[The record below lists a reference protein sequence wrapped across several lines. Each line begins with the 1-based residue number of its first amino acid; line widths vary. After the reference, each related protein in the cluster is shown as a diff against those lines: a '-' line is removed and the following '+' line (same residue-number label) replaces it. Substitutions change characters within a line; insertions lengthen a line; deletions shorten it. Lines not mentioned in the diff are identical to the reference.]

1 MRLRLAGLVVALM
14 VARMGWAQIDAHA
27 VEQEMKEK
35 KVALRS
41 YSAEPV
47 ARYEWVNDKLVAAAG
62 HVFTLGIFAT
72 RSIKLKKGLLVFE
85 GTRSV
90 LVHDPQ
96 NNRMAMVGE
105 SPMRLEVD
113 LHNAPA
119 GLTWPMLEEM
129 LFYKDGA
136 TLAAGM
142 PEWVSGSLPADVDTA
157 PKDRCECTRIFD
169 RGEWIKLGRKDP
181 QFIMPKLTYS
191 VEPEFTEEA
200 RKQKLAGTV
209 SVVIYIDNTGHVG
222 DVWLAHA
229 LGSGLDDMA
238 AKAVRQYVFD
248 PATYAGRPVGSV
260 TTVGVSFQ
268 IF

>member
-1 MRLRLAGLVVALM
+1 MGLRRVVLVAVFLLA
-14 VARMGWAQIDAHA
+14 RESWAQIDAHA
-27 VEQEMKEK
+27 VEQEMKVK

-47 ARYEWVNDKLVAAAG
+47 ARYGWTSDKLVAVPG

-72 RSIKLKKGLLVFE
+72 RSVKLRNGLLVFE
-85 GTRSV
+85 GIRST

-96 NNRMAMVGE
+96 NNQMDMVGE

-113 LHNAPA
+113 LHNPPA
-119 GLTWPMLEEM
+119 KLTWPILEEM

-136 TLAAGM
+136 TLAAGL
-142 PEWVSGSLPADVDTA
+142 PVWVTGLLPADVDTT
-157 PKDRCECTRIFD
+157 PKDQCECTRIFD

-181 QFIMPKLTYS
+181 QFTVPKLAYS

-200 RKQKLAGTV
+200 RKQKMAGTV

-268 IF
+268 VF

>member
-1 MRLRLAGLVVALM
+1 MLLARG
-14 VARMGWAQIDAHA
+14 GWAQIDAHA
-27 VEQEMKEK
+27 VEQEMKVK
-35 KVALRS
+35 RLALRS

-47 ARYEWVNDKLVAAAG
+47 ARYGWTDDKLVAAPG

-72 RSIKLKKGLLVFE
+72 RSVKLKKGLLVFE
-85 GTRSV
+85 GTRST

-105 SPMRLEVD
+105 SPMNLEVD

-136 TLAAGM
+136 TLAAGL
-142 PEWVSGSLPADVDTA
+142 PVWVSGLLPADVDTTL
-157 PKDRCECTRIFD
+157 KDRCDCTRIFD

-181 QFIMPKLTYS
+181 QFTVPKLTYS
-191 VEPEFTEEA
+191 VEPEFSEEA
-200 RKQKLAGTV
+200 RKQKITGTV
-209 SVVIYIDNTGHVG
+209 SVATYIDNTGHVG
-222 DVWLAHA
+222 DVWLALA
-229 LGSGLDDMA
+229 LGSGLDAMA
-238 AKAVRQYVFD
+238 VKAVRQYVFD

-268 IF
+268 TF